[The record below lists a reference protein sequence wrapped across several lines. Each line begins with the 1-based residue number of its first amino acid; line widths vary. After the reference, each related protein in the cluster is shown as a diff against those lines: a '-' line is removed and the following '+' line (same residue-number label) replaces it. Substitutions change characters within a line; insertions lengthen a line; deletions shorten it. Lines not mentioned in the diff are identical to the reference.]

1 MKNLFQMWHDYKVR
15 RARRFLYGAADEARI
30 VDSSYSERM
39 KEVLYDF
46 FRNYDGSLPTAQ
58 GVLNEP
64 LPTPAE
70 GDQSV
75 TPAVKKKQS
84 DERKEVSP
92 KDVLDELERVPNPID
107 CDPQRVAYKIELM
120 ERKLNLGID
129 QRYTK
134 EHMQG
139 LIDCLKNRLRYD
151 EFKKFY
157 EQYQYTNMEKIEQL
171 LQKYKLC
178 MKESTLFVPTFPE
191 DATKAM
197 EDYTA
202 KTKELTGKRPV
213 FYVIAKEDDFKKKW
227 KKHDPILLVQS
238 PFGFYWQILG
248 AWDDEMLLL
257 EEL

>member
-1 MKNLFQMWHDYKVR
+1 MSKLSKWWHDYRVR
-15 RARRFLYGAADEARI
+15 RARRFLYGAVDEERL
-30 VDSSYSERM
+30 VTQSSV
-39 KEVLYDF
+39 KDVLYDF
-46 FRNYDGSLPTAQ
+46 FRNYDGSLPTVQVVPNA
-58 GVLNEP
+58 
-64 LPTPAE
+64 PTEGQSLASNQENKKPA
-70 GDQSV
+70 
-75 TPAVKKKQS
+75 

-92 KDVLDELERVPNPID
+92 KDVFGELERIPNPVD
-107 CDPQRVAYKIELM
+107 CDPNRLAMKIELM
-120 ERKLNLGID
+120 ERKINLGIN
-129 QRYTK
+129 QCYTK

-139 LIDCLKNRLRYD
+139 MLDCFKNRLRY
-151 EFKKFY
+151 EKYKEFY
-157 EQYQYTNMEKIEQL
+157 EQFQYTNMEKIEQL

-178 MKESTLFVPTFPE
+178 MKESTLFVPTFPD
-191 DATKAM
+191 DATKVM

-213 FYVIAKEDDFKKKW
+213 FYVIAKEDDFKKKY

>member
-1 MKNLFQMWHDYKVR
+1 MSKLSKWWNDYRVR
-15 RARRFLYGAADEARI
+15 RAIRFLYGAVDEERL
-30 VDSSYSERM
+30 VSQSSV
-39 KEVLYDF
+39 KDVLYDF
-46 FRNYDGSLPTAQ
+46 FRNYDGSLPTVQVVPNVPTQ
-58 GVLNEP
+58 GDSLVSNQENKK
-64 LPTPAE
+64 PT
-70 GDQSV
+70 
-75 TPAVKKKQS
+75 

-92 KDVLDELERVPNPID
+92 KDVFGELERIPNPVD
-107 CDPQRVAYKIELM
+107 CNPNRLAMKIELM
-120 ERKLNLGID
+120 ERKINLGID

-202 KTKELTGKRPV
+202 KTKKLTGKRPV